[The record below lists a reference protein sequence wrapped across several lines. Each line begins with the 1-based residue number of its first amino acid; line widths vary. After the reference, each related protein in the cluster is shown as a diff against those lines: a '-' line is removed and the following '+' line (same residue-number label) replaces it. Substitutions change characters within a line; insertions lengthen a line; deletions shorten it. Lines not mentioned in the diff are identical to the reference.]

1 MPDIRACKKMVGI
14 MLAVILLS
22 FFGAI
27 QEKMPVNTETE
38 LLGAESCV
46 ADTADNGIA
55 DAGKRP
61 AGETR
66 ITAAKSMPQEA
77 VIREQ
82 KTIRVMPIRFLAVVC
97 MLLCAIWV
105 VYRITIWRFG
115 CRMIDLWENIIY
127 IHQIDGAK
135 GNVLLYT

>member
-46 ADTADNGIA
+46 TDTADNGIA
-55 DAGKRP
+55 DV
-61 AGETR
+61 GETR

-82 KTIRVMPIRFLAVVC
+82 KTIRVMPIRFITVVC
-97 MLLCAIWV
+97 MLFCAIWV
-105 VYRITIWRFG
+105 VYRIAMRRFG

-127 IHQIDGAK
+127 IHKTDGAK
-135 GNVLLYT
+135 GESLLYT